1 MKSCC
6 LSDSQLSTLKREVQC
21 LEKQLKADL
30 ETEQSDKNAELSLVS
45 STEVLD
51 RAESVN
57 VVVGQQTIISHIRQ
71 LEEEI
76 LECKHALQRI
86 EEGDYGSCES
96 CGEEIELNRLMANP
110 VANLCVGCQSRYELH
125 RTAGKAASF

>member
-1 MKSCC
+1 MKPCC
-6 LSDSQLSTLKREVQC
+6 LSESQLNTLKREVQF
-21 LEKQLKADL
+21 LEEQLKTDL
-30 ETEQSDKNAELSLVS
+30 EAELSDKKAELSLVA

-57 VVVGQQTIISHIRQ
+57 VVVGQQTVLSHIKQ

-86 EEGDYGSCES
+86 EEGRYGCCDSCD
-96 CGEEIELNRLMANP
+96 EEIELNRLMANP
-110 VANLCVGCQSRYELH
+110 VAILCVGCQSRYELH